1 MLRFSPFRYLFS
13 GALIIAVFTV
23 PLVAFAECG
32 TPDSDDAY
40 CVKQMA
46 TYIGLNTG
54 ASLPQLIGLII
65 RDILALI
72 GVIFF
77 ALICYAGIK
86 WMTARGN
93 EEIVTQA
100 KGTIEN
106 AGIGLVI
113 IVVSYALTAFIID
126 KLF

>member
-1 MLRFSPFRYLFS
+1 MLRFSPLRYLFT

-23 PLVAFAECG
+23 PLVAFGACG
-32 TPDSDDAY
+32 TPNEDPY

-72 GVIFF
+72 GVIFL
-77 ALICYAGIK
+77 ALMVYAGFQ

-113 IVVSYALTAFIID
+113 IVVSYALTAFIIER
-126 KLF
+126 LF